1 MFNSKY
7 SKLLT
12 TLLIV
17 AIIVILI
24 ILVILGINW
33 YNAYMTDADAQDGL
47 DQFDGYVNEVIA
59 GTTPVPTPTPNPIIN
74 NINNN
79 TTIDPI
85 IDVNNNTVSNG
96 NTSGGSSGTTTT
108 SRPKY
113 KGFYMVG
120 KIEIPKINVQY
131 PVLERVTDDSI
142 KVAVAVLSGPGINKV
157 GNTVIIGH
165 NYRNG
170 TFFSNNKKLVNGDK
184 IYLTDLSGKKVTYT
198 IYKKY
203 NTGSDD
209 YSYST
214 RDTNGKR
221 EISLSTCTDDSKQ
234 RLVIWAREN

>member
-12 TLLIV
+12 TLLII

-24 ILVILGINW
+24 ILIVLGINW
-33 YNAYMTDADAQDGL
+33 YKAYMTDADAQDGL

-59 GTTPVPTPTPNPIIN
+59 GTTPVPTPDPIIN
-74 NINNN
+74 DVNNN

-85 IDVNNNTVSNG
+85 IDVNNNAVSTG
-96 NTSGGSSGTTTT
+96 NTNVGGSSGTTT

-120 KIEIPKINVQY
+120 KIEIPKINVKY
-131 PVLERVTDDSI
+131 PVLERATDDSI
-142 KVAVAVLSGPGINKV
+142 KVAVAVSSGVGINKV
-157 GNTVIIGH
+157 GNTVIVGH

-170 TFFSNNKKLVNGDK
+170 TFFSNNKKLVVGDK
-184 IYLTDLSGKKVTYT
+184 IYLTDLSGKKVTYIIT
-198 IYKKY
+198 KKY
-203 NTGSDD
+203 ETSSDD
-209 YSYST
+209 YDYAV
-214 RDTNGKR
+214 RDTKGKR
-221 EISLSTCTDDSKQ
+221 EISLSTCTDDSKK